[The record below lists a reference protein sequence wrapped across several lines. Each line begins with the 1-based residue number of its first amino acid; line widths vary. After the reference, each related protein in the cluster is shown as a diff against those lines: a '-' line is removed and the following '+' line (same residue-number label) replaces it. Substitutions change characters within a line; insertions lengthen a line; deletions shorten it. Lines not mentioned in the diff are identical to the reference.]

1 MKILAIGPH
10 PDDVEYGCWG
20 MLASKRASSVMI
32 LIVTGTSSSD
42 RAKEAWSSAM
52 TIGAAVQFLHR
63 KDGSVQI
70 DSQLIDD
77 IAELAVGYDLVL
89 TPHPEDTHQD
99 HRSVS
104 QATLSALR
112 RRRTGMAYYSTPSTL
127 HEFNPNT
134 YLDLTPE
141 LVIARAN
148 ALACHKSQLHNQY
161 FTPEHLLAKDT
172 WWGYRSGYK
181 RAEAYQL
188 ARYSF

>member
-1 MKILAIGPH
+1 MKVLAIGPH

-20 MLASKRASSVMI
+20 LLSSQKVTSCAI
-32 LIVTGTSSSD
+32 LIVTGTEAGE
-42 RAKEAWSSAM
+42 RAKEAWSAAM
-52 TIGAAVQFLHR
+52 TIGASVGFLHR

-77 IAELAVGYDLVL
+77 ISEKAVGYDLVL
-89 TPHPEDTHQD
+89 APHPSDTHQD
-99 HRSVS
+99 HRAVS

-112 RRRTGMAYYSTPSTL
+112 RRRTGLAYYSTPSTL
-127 HEFNPNT
+127 HEFDPNA

-141 LVIARAN
+141 LVEARAK
-148 ALACHKSQLHNQY
+148 ALACHKTQAHNQY

-172 WWGYRSGYK
+172 WWGYRSGYR

-188 ARYSF
+188 ARFSF